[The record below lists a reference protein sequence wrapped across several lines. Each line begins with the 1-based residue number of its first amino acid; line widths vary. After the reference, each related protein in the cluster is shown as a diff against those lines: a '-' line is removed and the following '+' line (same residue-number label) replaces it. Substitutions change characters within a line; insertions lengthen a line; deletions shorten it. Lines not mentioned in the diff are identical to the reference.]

1 MHILLSGCHFNTSII
16 WKCANLRQA
25 ANLSNRKFNHVHT
38 LSGHQLGELRI
49 WSCACF
55 CPRAWHIENLI
66 MRIRLS
72 GWQLDKKRLRSYAYF
87 CQIASLTN
95 QRFDHMHTFVS
106 SLDKSRIGWP
116 TWQTENFNHA
126 HTFVRLQTWE
136 IENLIMHILL
146 SGCQLCQVTN
156 LTNREFDH
164 QIENLIMHTCVR
176 LPAWQIENLTMHT
189 PFRQTA
195 NWTDREFEHAHTCV
209 RLPAW
214 QSKNVNRA
222 HTFVM
227 VRPWQIE
234 NLSCTRFCQV
244 TSLTNREFDRV
255 YTSVRFPPWQIESLI
270 MCTLMSDC
278 QLDRSRIWLC
288 VNFCQVVN
296 LRGREVD
303 YAYTSAWL
311 PTWEIENLIHAYICV
326 RPTWSIKNLIMR
338 RLQSDCRLDR
348 SRIWTCRAFWWGCQL
363 DRSNLRMC

>member
-25 ANLSNRKFNHVHT
+25 ANLSDREFNHVHT
-38 LSGHQLGELRI
+38 LSGYQLDELRI

-55 CPRAWHIENLI
+55 CPRAWHDQEFDHAHTFVRLAAWQEKTSIMRILVSGCQLTNQEFDHRHTFVRSLDTSRIRLPTWQIENL
-66 MRIRLS
+66 
-72 GWQLDKKRLRSYAYF
+72 
-87 CQIASLTN
+87 
-95 QRFDHMHTFVS
+95 
-106 SLDKSRIGWP
+106 
-116 TWQTENFNHA
+116 NHA

-189 PFRQTA
+189 PFRQAA

-227 VRPWQIE
+227 VPPWQIE
-234 NLSCTRFCQV
+234 NLIMYTLLSGYQLDRSRIWSCIYVCQV
-244 TSLTNREFDRV
+244 TTLADREFDHV
-255 YTSVRFPPWQIESLI
+255 HPHVRF
-270 MCTLMSDC
+270 

-303 YAYTSAWL
+303 HAYTSAWL
-311 PTWEIENLIHAYICV
+311 PTWEIENLIHAHTCV
-326 RPTWSIKNLIMR
+326 RPTW
-338 RLQSDCRLDR
+338 
-348 SRIWTCRAFWWGCQL
+348 
-363 DRSNLRMC
+363 

>member
-1 MHILLSGCHFNTSII
+1 MHILLSGCHFDTSII

-25 ANLSNRKFNHVHT
+25 ANLSDRKFNHVHT
-38 LSGHQLGELRI
+38 LSGYQLGELRI

-72 GWQLDKKRLRSYAYF
+72 GWQLDKKRLRSCAYF
-87 CQIASLTN
+87 CQVASLTN
-95 QRFDHMHTFVS
+95 QRFDHMHTFVR
-106 SLDKSRIGWP
+106 SLDKSRIRWP
-116 TWQTENFNHA
+116 TWQTENLNHA

-164 QIENLIMHTCVR
+164 QIENLIMRTCVR

-189 PFRQTA
+189 PFRQAA

-227 VRPWQIE
+227 VPPWQIE
-234 NLSCTRFCQV
+234 NLIMYTLLSGYQLDKSRIWSCIYVCQV
-244 TSLTNREFDRV
+244 ATLTDREFDHVHPHVRLPTWQIENLIMRKLLSGCQLERSRSWSCVYFCLVANLRNREFDSCAHLCQAHLINQEFDHAQ
-255 YTSVRFPPWQIESLI
+255 TSIRLSTWQIK
-270 MCTLMSDC
+270 
-278 QLDRSRIWLC
+278 
-288 VNFCQVVN
+288 N
-296 LRGREVD
+296 LNMPCFLVR
-303 YAYTSAWL
+303 L
-311 PTWEIENLIHAYICV
+311 PTW
-326 RPTWSIKNLIMR
+326 
-338 RLQSDCRLDR
+338 
-348 SRIWTCRAFWWGCQL
+348 
-363 DRSNLRMC
+363 